1 MVHENKMEQKPPEQ
15 SIPPERQLPEHAG
28 EATKPPVKKRRQ
40 WLWIV
45 LLLVFAGILYL
56 ILQHQSTT
64 KTAAGGGRHGFSG
77 PVTLTVATAQKGD
90 IGVYLEAIGTVTPV
104 YTASIYNQVIGV
116 ITQVHYREGQTVQ
129 KGAPLVDIDP
139 RQFQA
144 QVESAEGALARDT
157 GLLDQAQMDLD
168 RYQKAWARNAIAKQI
183 LDDQEKLVA
192 QDQGLVKSDQGTL
205 DFDKVQLAYCHIVAP
220 FTGRV
225 GLRLVD
231 PGNLVQSSGSTVLAV
246 VAQIQPITVVFT
258 LAEDH
263 LSIRARENAKEVDM
277 FGVGHDRRGS
287 QLAGRLHAEAR
298 HQQVAE
304 TEQQSKPGRRLA
316 QYRARQIIDP
326 LCGAGRLEAYR
337 KGVRQVGSLEQRGDA
352 ALGWQGNGP
361 NLLMSALFPSR
372 RHRCL
377 LSGSGGGPRDQPLAS
392 FINHFRRGLQG
403 CPSLTEPRP
412 PRYRYR
418 NSGETRVDTS
428 AGFSRAISSL
438 FQRPA
443 GRMARRAGAH
453 RPCRRGRGNGGAR
466 RRDR

>member
-263 LSIRARENAKEVDM
+263 LSDVLQQMRKGSHLSVEAY
-277 FGVGHDRRGS
+277 DRD
-287 QLAGRLHAEAR
+287 Q
-298 HQQVAE
+298 
-304 TEQQSKPGRRLA
+304 TTRLA
-316 QYRARQIIDP
+316 TGQLIAIDNQINTTTGTVNLRAQFDNRNNI
-326 LCGAGRLEAYR
+326 
-337 KGVRQVGSLEQRGDA
+337 
-352 ALGWQGNGP
+352 
-361 NLLMSALFPSR
+361 LFPNQFVNTR
-372 RHRCL
+372 L
-377 LSGSGGGPRDQPLAS
+377 LVTTEHNMTLIPDSAIQHNGTESFVYVIAPAPAGDHTAANPASAAKGAPQGGESAEESAPESGGQQPAAKGPRYVAKKQDVKAGTSDKGITAVEGINPGDVIATSSFEKLQPGSRVLITKAVPVS
-392 FINHFRRGLQG
+392 DSEN
-403 CPSLTEPRP
+403 PTE
-412 PRYRYR
+412 
-418 NSGETRVDTS
+418 SS
-428 AGFSRAISSL
+428 A
-438 FQRPA
+438 P
-443 GRMARRAGAH
+443 
-453 RPCRRGRGNGGAR
+453 
-466 RRDR
+466 